1 MTLRSVKT
9 PDDLKRLLTL
19 LENREKP
26 FTVEIV
32 DGVKRSNRQNRL
44 GRQWINEIAAQLP
57 DRPAE
62 EWRGY
67 CKLHFGIAILKRD
80 SELFAKEYDATI
92 KPLPYEAKLKLMME
106 PFSFGVTSRMNT
118 AQKTEYLDTIH
129 REFSGMGVE
138 LTDPERFMEGR

>member
-1 MTLRSVKT
+1 MTSRIIDTEQAREMLRLYLDKQA
-9 PDDLKRLLTL
+9 L
-19 LENREKP
+19 P

-32 DGVKRSNRQNRL
+32 PGKHRTNRQNRL
-44 GRQWINEIAAQLP
+44 QRQWINEIAAQLP